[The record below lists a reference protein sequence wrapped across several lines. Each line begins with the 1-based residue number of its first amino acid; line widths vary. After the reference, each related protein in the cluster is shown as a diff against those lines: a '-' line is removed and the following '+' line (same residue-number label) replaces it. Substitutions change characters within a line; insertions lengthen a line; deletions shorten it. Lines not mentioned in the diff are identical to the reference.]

1 MVTRITT
8 LICILAS
15 CVGCSSPPSSSTI
28 EINIAG
34 EPFQL
39 ELMITQKSRTDGM
52 MNRSEISLDGGM
64 LFVFTDSQ
72 SRSFWMKNCII
83 PLDLIYLDSRGTITS
98 LHQMSIE
105 PPQGPEE
112 SNWQYEGRLNHY
124 WSKGPARFAIELRAG
139 SISRLNL
146 QVNDHI
152 SLDLPY
158 LKSIAR

>member
-1 MVTRITT
+1 MVTRLTT

-15 CVGCSSPPSSSTI
+15 CVGCSSFPSASTI

-39 ELMITQKSRTDGM
+39 ELMLDKKSRTKGM
-52 MNRSEISLDGGM
+52 MNRSAIPPDGGM

-105 PPQGPEE
+105 PPQGPDE
-112 SNWQYEGRLNHY
+112 SDWQYEGRLNHY
-124 WSKGPARFAIELRAG
+124 WSKGPARFAIELAAG
-139 SISRLNL
+139 SINRLNL
-146 QVNDHI
+146 KVNDQI
-152 SLDLPY
+152 SLNLPH